1 MSGGART
8 LSVHGEGQ
16 VAVRPDLATLLV
28 GVEIAAPDLARAQ
41 RDNTARMTP
50 ILAAL
55 RGAGIAERDLRTSGY
70 AVHQAYRP
78 PDPRRGPADDPPGYQ
93 VSNTVRATVRDLA
106 RLGETIDLAIAAGAN
121 RIHNIAFDLEDKAEA
136 IRQAR
141 AAAVADARA
150 KAEQYAALTG
160 LRLGTPLAIVE
171 GGDRGMPPQPG
182 YELPPFVRKMR
193 EAVVTGSP
201 PIEAGEGAIRLTVQ
215 ILYELIEATS

>member
-28 GVEIAAPDLARAQ
+28 GVEIADPDLARAQ
-41 RDNTARMTP
+41 RDNTARMTA

-55 RGAGIAERDLRTSGY
+55 KGAGIAERDLRTSGY

-78 PDPRRGPADDPPGYQ
+78 PDPRRGATDDPPGYQ

-121 RIHNIAFDLEDKAEA
+121 RVHSITFDLEDKAGA

-141 AAAVADARA
+141 AAAVADARE

-160 LRLGTPLAIVE
+160 MRLGTALAIVE
-171 GGDRGMPPQPG
+171 GGDRGRPPHF
-182 YELPPFVRKMR
+182 EK
-193 EAVVTGSP
+193 EAVLTVQRSP
-201 PIEAGEGAIRLTVQ
+201 SPTPIESGEGVMRLTVQ
-215 ILYELIEATS
+215 ILYEIAEAPARGDG